1 MPDAD
6 TELLVAA
13 LREAGVIARKFFG
26 GVYKVWRKSDGNPV
40 TDADI
45 AINEFLRERLTTARP
60 DYGWLSEET
69 ADDHAGL
76 KRSRTFVVDPLDG
89 TLGFLKHRPQFTVV
103 AAVVE
108 GGRPITAAIYNP
120 LTEEMYEA
128 TLARGARKNGKAIA
142 VSTLA
147 DFTDARFLATR
158 KFLEPENW
166 ATPWP
171 EGITVETRA
180 SIALRM
186 ALVAEGAFDALIS
199 LSNKSDWDLAAGD
212 LIIHEAG
219 GRVSA
224 SDGTTLLYNRETPD
238 QASVL
243 GAPPDLHR
251 RLVARLSEHQHSP
264 LPD

>member
-1 MPDAD
+1 VPDAD
-6 TELLVAA
+6 TELLVAS
-13 LREAGVIARKFFG
+13 LREAGAIAREYFS

-45 AINEFLRERLTTARP
+45 AIDGFLKERLTGARP
-60 DYGWLSEET
+60 GYGWLSEET
-69 ADDHAGL
+69 ADDRARL
-76 KRSRTFVVDPLDG
+76 KRARTFVVDPIDG
-89 TLGFLKHRPQFTVV
+89 THGFLKHRPQFTIV

-108 GGRPITAAIYNP
+108 DGRPVAAGVYNP

-128 TLARGARKNGKAIA
+128 TLGLGARKNGKAIH
-142 VSTLA
+142 VSALA
-147 DFTDARFLATR
+147 DFTNARFLATR
-158 KFLEPENW
+158 TFLDPAQW

-171 EGITVETRA
+171 EGITLETRA
-180 SIALRM
+180 SIAYRM

-199 LSNKSDWDLAAGD
+199 LSNKADWDLAAGE

-219 GRVSA
+219 GRVSTG
-224 SDGTTLLYNRETPD
+224 DGTTLLYNRETPE
-238 QASVL
+238 QASVI

-251 RLVARLSEHQHSP
+251 QLIARLCEHHHSE